1 MPPGAPRRPPWPGRP
16 AREGGPCPEH
26 RDFARTTWRFGEPG
40 HAGAGRAEPPGAD
53 EVLDSPRGG
62 GGSQAETA
70 RWDPHFRENEM
81 CPTGRPERPGL
92 EGGERGTARRQAPC
106 PSPIA
111 STGKRPPGHSA
122 LHRPPPR
129 HPHPVPERLSPSLLT
144 SRSTTCHL
152 SPRRRR
158 SLGNTHRLC
167 PLLADH
173 PVALRAR
180 RPST

>member
-26 RDFARTTWRFGEPG
+26 RDFARSTWRFGEPG

-92 EGGERGTARRQAPC
+92 EGGEQGTARRQAPR

-122 LHRPPPR
+122 LHRAPPATLT
-129 HPHPVPERLSPSLLT
+129 LSLNN
-144 SRSTTCHL
+144 C
-152 SPRRRR
+152 
-158 SLGNTHRLC
+158 HRLC
-167 PLLADH
+167 S
-173 PVALRAR
+173 LRSR
-180 RPST
+180 RPATSRLGDGVL

>member
-92 EGGERGTARRQAPC
+92 DGRRAGPGPAPGPHVPLPSRPRGSARRATR
-106 PSPIA
+106 PSTA
-111 STGKRPPGHSA
+111 
-122 LHRPPPR
+122 PPPATLT
-129 HPHPVPERLSPSLLT
+129 LSLNN
-144 SRSTTCHL
+144 C
-152 SPRRRR
+152 
-158 SLGNTHRLC
+158 HRLC
-167 PLLADH
+167 S
-173 PVALRAR
+173 LRSR
-180 RPST
+180 RPATSRLGDGVL

>member
-1 MPPGAPRRPPWPGRP
+1 MMPPGAPRRPPWPGRP

-53 EVLDSPRGG
+53 EVFDCPRGG

-92 EGGERGTARRQAPC
+92 DGRRAGHGPAPGPMSLSHRVHGEAPAG
-106 PSPIA
+106 PL
-111 STGKRPPGHSA
+111 G
-122 LHRPPPR
+122 PPP
-129 HPHPVPERLSPSLLT
+129 PPPATLTLSLNDCHHLCSLRSRRPAT
-144 SRSTTCHL
+144 SR
-152 SPRRRR
+152 
-158 SLGNTHRLC
+158 LGDGVL
-167 PLLADH
+167 
-173 PVALRAR
+173 
-180 RPST
+180 

>member
-92 EGGERGTARRQAPC
+92 EGGEQGTARRQAPTSLSHRVHGEA
-106 PSPIA
+106 PAGPL
-111 STGKRPPGHSA
+111 GPPP
-122 LHRPPPR
+122 PPPR